1 MANMEAALARVVTT
15 TWLHTELVLGVEHG
29 KHGGCISKG
38 GYHYMAP
45 H

>member
-29 KHGGCISKG
+29 KHGRYISEG
-38 GYHYMAP
+38 SYHDMVP